1 MRRRP
6 LPRAISPFPARSFL
20 PIDEGTFSSSPEL
33 AFIQMAEV
41 LDCPRL
47 VKLGDEL
54 CGIYGIETVGIVDFD
69 RTSPFTTV
77 KRLERFLLKAECM
90 PGLVKARKAVRH
102 IAPGSL
108 RRWRRPSSC
117 CSACPLGS
125 AGTACRRPVMNG
137 RASLKKQACRKPS
150 DRRYRC
156 DLLWPAADIA
166 VEYDSFLHH
175 GSRAKM
181 ADDARRRND
190 LLARGTTVVSITGR
204 TVWNLIELDE
214 IARLLAR
221 RMGKRLSTNGVGWRK
236 AQHELHG
243 MLTGSFFDE
252 R

>member
-6 LPRAISPFPARSFL
+6 LPRAIRPLPRPFVPADRRRDVLVLPGARLHSDGRS
-20 PIDEGTFSSSPEL
+20 
-33 AFIQMAEV
+33 
-41 LDCPRL
+41 
-47 VKLGDEL
+47 
-54 CGIYGIETVGIVDFD
+54 
-69 RTSPFTTV
+69 
-77 KRLERFLLKAECM
+77 
-90 PGLVKARKAVRH
+90 PGLPPACQAGGRAVRH
-102 IAPGSL
+102 LRHRNRRHRRLRPNEPFHHRQAAGAVPAQSRVHARPGESPESSAAHRARFGFAHGNGHRPAVLPAPAA
-108 RRWRRPSSC
+108 RRVRL
-117 CSACPLGS
+117 A
-125 AGTACRRPVMNG
+125 A
-137 RASLKKQACRKPS
+137 PS

-243 MLTGSFFDE
+243 MLTGSFFDG

>member
-1 MRRRP
+1 M
-6 LPRAISPFPARSFL
+6 
-20 PIDEGTFSSSPEL
+20 
-33 AFIQMAEV
+33 
-41 LDCPRL
+41 
-47 VKLGDEL
+47 
-54 CGIYGIETVGIVDFD
+54 
-69 RTSPFTTV
+69 
-77 KRLERFLLKAECM
+77 
-90 PGLVKARKAVRH
+90 
-102 IAPGSL
+102 
-108 RRWRRPSSC
+108 
-117 CSACPLGS
+117 
-125 AGTACRRPVMNG
+125 MNG

-243 MLTGSFFDE
+243 MLTGSFFDG